1 MQVINKTVMESITL
15 TDDLELWGSVIGDV
29 VVPSPYKMEVKGR
42 VEGNVTVEKGATV
55 FVDGSIVGDVHNAGR
70 IEVYGILKGRIIDEG
85 GEVHIDDSAHV
96 L

>member
-15 TDDLELWGSVIGDV
+15 HDDLELWGTVMGDV
-29 VVPSPYKMEVKGR
+29 VVPSPYKMEVKGNIQ
-42 VEGNVTVEKGATV
+42 GSMTIEKGATV
-55 FVDGSIVGDVHNAGR
+55 YVDGSVLGDVRNAGR

-85 GEVHIDDSAHV
+85 GEVHIGDQAFV